1 MASLPAHRGTS
12 EITIFGRHP
21 VEAALAS
28 AHAEVLRVAILRS
41 RPPAERDALRRLCQ
55 AAGVD
60 CEELSRAALDGVTG
74 SPRHDQGIAA
84 RVRLL
89 RVAPLEA
96 LVATTRGR
104 AARLPARVLALD
116 GVTNS
121 QNVGMVVRSVV
132 ASGFEGLLWPRSGQ
146 PWVNGLVVRAAAGAI
161 FDCPIYLSETLAEGL
176 AELQGAGFRVY
187 GLAAGASRSLFDLA
201 PPHRAAFVLGSESQG
216 LSEAVAG
223 LLDERL
229 GIPMSAG
236 VESLNVAVAAGL
248 VCYQATG
255 RMGGRD
261 GASGGGADPG
271 AASVA
276 RARTAN

>member
-1 MASLPAHRGTS
+1 MIGNPARRGAS

-28 AHAEVLRVAILRS
+28 PHVAVERVAILRS
-41 RPPAERDALRRLCQ
+41 RPPAERDALRRPCQ
-55 AAGVD
+55 AAGIEF
-60 CEELSRAALDGVTG
+60 EELSRAAMDGLTG

-84 RVRLL
+84 RVRLQ

-104 AARLPARVLALD
+104 SARTPSRVLALD

-132 ASGFEGLLWPRSGQ
+132 AAGFEGLLWPMAGQ

-161 FDCPIYLSETLAEGL
+161 FACPIYLCETLAEGL
-176 AELQGAGFRVY
+176 ATLQSAGFRSF
-187 GLAAGASRSLFDLA
+187 GLAADASRSLFDLV
-201 PPHRAAFVLGSESQG
+201 PPHRAVFVLGSESQG
-216 LSEAVAG
+216 LSEPVAA

-229 GIPMSAG
+229 GIPMSEG
-236 VESLNVAVAAGL
+236 IESLNVAVAAGL
-248 VCYQATG
+248 VCYHASG
-255 RMGGRD
+255 RMA
-261 GASGGGADPG
+261 GARPTRSAD
-271 AASVA
+271 
-276 RARTAN
+276 